1 MMKIKHKNSKD
12 EEKVYIYPT
21 TTVMM
26 LIDTR
31 EKIRQLAKN
40 DGRKMMT
47 YMARLIDKEYK
58 KLK

>member
-1 MMKIKHKNSKD
+1 MKIKHINKD
-12 EEKVYIYPT
+12 NEEKVYEYPT
-21 TTVMM
+21 TSVMI
-26 LIDTR
+26 LLETR

-40 DGRKMMT
+40 DGRKMMA

>member
-1 MMKIKHKNSKD
+1 MKIKHINKD
-12 EEKVYIYPT
+12 NEEKVYEYPT
-21 TTVMM
+21 TSVMI
-26 LIDTR
+26 LLETR

-40 DGRKMMT
+40 DGRNMMA